1 MVLMVESK
9 LNWNWNSI
17 EEGTPAPV
25 TQATCPANAAEF
37 RGERVSGFGFRV
49 SGPALM
55 WSGAFVVFV
64 LGKFYFSRFFH
75 PCGSKP
81 RCSNTD
87 IAMRLSL
94 SSVPVG
100 LSLLPSLFAASH
112 S

>member
-1 MVLMVESK
+1 MWSSILREIAQMVLMVESK

-64 LGKFYFSRFFH
+64 LGKFYFSRFIRAA
-75 PCGSKP
+75 PSP
-81 RCSNTD
+81 AVPTPISRCD
-87 IAMRLSL
+87 CRSL
-94 SSVPVG
+94 AY
-100 LSLLPSLFAASH
+100 L
-112 S
+112 